1 MSKLK
6 CTFSVVIASLCFF
19 VSSSE
24 QTAVAQ
30 KSVSSGKPAYY
41 GSQTVYRSH
50 RGLSPRVYSHPN
62 KQSTRPFLQAHPDA
76 VVAAPNQKRDSNPS
90 SNGNGTNIRSR
101 NGKQFG
107 DNRDVFGMTNRKR

>member
-6 CTFSVVIASLCFF
+6 CTFNIVIASLCFL
-19 VSSSE
+19 VSSGE

-90 SNGNGTNIRSR
+90 SNGNGTNIRSK
-101 NGKQFG
+101 NSEQFG
-107 DNRDVFGMTNRKR
+107 DIRDVFGMKNRMR